1 MLWERVYR
9 DPVEEGLPS
18 AVELREH
25 AIELNHTTLY
35 AYIKFSY
42 KNNSIIFKTTK

>member
-9 DPVEEGLPS
+9 DPVEEGLQS
-18 AVELREH
+18 AVEFREH

-35 AYIKFSY
+35 AYIKLSY
-42 KNNSIIFKTTK
+42 KNNSIVFKSAK